1 MDKHNWMTGLS
12 VNSFYNCHS
21 TMQPFT
27 HSISSEFKNIL
38 YQMPVQ
44 TLFPL
49 YLQCKFMLKV
59 NEIYYTIQG
68 ESTKAGLPCV
78 FIRLTYC
85 NLRCSYCDTEY
96 AFYEGKNLSLEEIL
110 TEVKKYRCKLVEVT
124 GGEPLVQSE
133 SLELMKLLCD
143 NNYEVLLETGG
154 SLPIEKIDHRVK
166 IIMDLK
172 CPSSNMEKKNLYENI
187 QFLKKSDEVKFVLGS
202 REDYEWTK
210 ANILQYD
217 LQNKC
222 EILFSVVFGK
232 LQPVTV
238 VEWILEDNLQIRF
251 QLQMHKFI
259 WHPEQ
264 KGV

>member
-59 NEIYYTIQG
+59 NEIYYSIQG

-110 TEVKKYRCKLVEVT
+110 TEVKKYRCNLVEVT

-202 REDYEWTK
+202 HRFFLGTEYFHKDF
-210 ANILQYD
+210 
-217 LQNKC
+217 
-222 EILFSVVFGK
+222 FSPCCLK
-232 LQPVTV
+232 DISNP
-238 VEWILEDNLQIRF
+238 
-251 QLQMHKFI
+251 
-259 WHPEQ
+259 
-264 KGV
+264 